1 MTTSSNFPQSAL
13 GRREFFAV
21 TSGIAAAGVLA
32 GCGGGGGGAQS
43 GPTGADFSADV
54 LPDLIPR
61 DVITPDIPGVD
72 GSVPGFT
79 KIPEEFVPSVEEVPG
94 RGSKFTAMTP
104 LWSTVPPGKD
114 SNEYMQEVDAQVGAE
129 FQFNI
134 TDGNSYNEKL
144 QAVLA
149 SPRNIP
155 DFVTVQSSGIPN
167 RFEDALEAN
176 FQDLTPFLAGDAIAK
191 YPNLAALPTEMWSCC
206 VFNGKLFGL
215 PYASDMIGSTV
226 YYRNDLAEEL
236 GVSLEVSDAD
246 EFLAVLEEIT
256 DPGANRWAT
265 NDLAD
270 GGAIH
275 TIFGTPPGWVERD
288 GALLHRYE
296 TEEYRAALDFQSRVF
311 AAGVVHPDSVA
322 GNSQQG
328 RQRFISG
335 QVLIAGDGLGGWLS
349 TLRAARPENP
359 DFQMHPIPAFNGA
372 GGDPV
377 YWKGAPSNLFT
388 FVKKS
393 EDQSRI
399 EEQLALANYFAAPFG
414 STEFALLDYG
424 VEGVHHTRDDDGVF
438 HLTDQGQ
445 QEVVRTYTWIS
456 RPIRVATEV
465 QYEGYVEGMTSW
477 MASIMPYAKEPLGYG
492 RTIVEPSEFAS
503 LDAPFTDLE
512 SDIARGRRSLSDLDD
527 AVENWRASG
536 GERMREYYAE
546 VFGAA
551 Q

>member
-1 MTTSSNFPQSAL
+1 MTTTRSFPPPGIARRRLFAL
-13 GRREFFAV
+13 TPGL
-21 TSGIAAAGVLA
+21 AAAGVLA
-32 GCGGGGGGAQS
+32 GCGGSGGGAQS
-43 GPTGADFSADV
+43 GPAAAQFSEDV

-61 DVITPDIPGVD
+61 DVVAPDIEGVD
-72 GSVPGFT
+72 GSVDGFT
-79 KIPEEFVPSVEEVPG
+79 EIPSELIPSVEEQPG
-94 RGSKFTAMTP
+94 KGGRFTAMTP
-104 LWSTVPPGKD
+104 LWSTVPPGRD
-114 SNEYMQEVDAQVGAE
+114 SNEYMQEIDAQIGAE
-129 FQFNI
+129 FRFNI

-176 FQDLTPFLAGDAIAK
+176 FQDLTPFLAGDAVAK

-206 VFNGKLFGL
+206 VFNGKLYGL

-226 YYRNDLAEEL
+226 YYRNDIVEDL
-236 GVSLEVSDAD
+236 GVSMEFSDAD
-246 EFLAVLEEIT
+246 DFLAALEELT
-256 DPGANRWAT
+256 DPAANRWAT

-275 TIFGTPPGWVERD
+275 TIFGTPPGWIERD
-288 GALLHRYE
+288 GVLLHRYE
-296 TEEYRAALDFQSRVF
+296 TDEYRAALDFQSRVF

-328 RQRFISG
+328 RQRFVSG
-335 QVLIAGDGLGGWLS
+335 QVLIAGDGVGGWLS
-349 TLRAARPENP
+349 TLRQARSENP
-359 DFQMHPIPAFNGA
+359 EFRMHPIPAFNGA

-388 FVKKS
+388 FLKQS
-393 EDQSRI
+393 EDTSRI
-399 EEQLALANYFAAPFG
+399 EEQLALADYFAAPFG
-414 STEFALLDYG
+414 SSEFAQLEYG
-424 VEGVHHTRDDDGVF
+424 IEGVHHTRDEDGVF
-438 HLTDQGQ
+438 HLTEQGQ
-445 QEVVRTYTWIS
+445 QEVVRTYTWICRS
-456 RPIRVATEV
+456 IRVATEV
-465 QYEGYVEGMTSW
+465 QYEGFVPEMTSW
-477 MASIMPYAKEPLGYG
+477 MASIMPYAHEPLGYA
-492 RTIVEPSEFAS
+492 RTIVEPAEFAA

-527 AVENWRASG
+527 AVENWRSSG
-536 GERMREYYAE
+536 GERMREHYAE
-546 VFGAA
+546 VFGET